1 MALSLS
7 AVVLILADAISV
19 LVRSVSESF
28 DYLNVLG
35 FLWLAPMGVNRYLSP
50 AHPAPAWHRSRALS
64 NIQERAE

>member
-7 AVVLILADAISV
+7 AVVLILADVISV
-19 LVRSVSESF
+19 VVRSVNESF

-50 AHPAPAWHRSRALS
+50 AHPPHTAGFT
-64 NIQERAE
+64 